1 MTLNW
6 KKLHIT
12 LKIGIIIF
20 LIGDVPLY
28 IVWGLD
34 ALGIIGVGFLTFEKM
49 PTLIWPTIILI
60 IIGIV
65 QTKRK
70 RKKPKNK
77 EFANPNKMKWEIVI
91 LIIFVGIITG
101 GLSYWFNAY
110 NHASGKRV
118 FDVFIEGSKVTGNLD
133 VGSRAGSNNAAYN
146 ETHSVTVRDGALDI
160 SFTALKDY
168 AKISAIKVLQA
179 DNTSGVGEGKMV
191 FATNSGGGAFISSER
206 VYYSADS
213 KYSGGETY
221 ATYSDI
227 SGTWDDVLYQGE
239 RFGNN
244 FSYKIPL
251 PNNDYTVILMFAE
264 IYHGSTFLGISIFR
278 FALILMG
285 LGTFLG
291 SLILVLLLNVKPWG
305 IALLISPGV
314 IIGFMC
320 YMVFHVGLYNLD
332 GIDTIIILIMLAPL
346 TVFLAFV
353 GSYLAQLTKY
363 IKSKS
368 IATV

>member
-1 MTLNW
+1 MKSNW

-12 LKIGIIIF
+12 LKIGIILF
-20 LIGDVPLY
+20 LF
-28 IVWGLD
+28 GLTTFYLLRGLN
-34 ALGIIGVGFLTFEKM
+34 ALGVISADFLTSETRPSHM
-49 PTLIWPTIILI
+49 WPSIILI

-65 QTKRK
+65 LTIRK
-70 RKKPKNK
+70 RKEPQKK
-77 EFANPNKMKWEIVI
+77 EFVKTNKMKWKTVI
-91 LIIFVGIITG
+91 LIFLAGIITG

-110 NHASGKRV
+110 NHTSGKRV

-133 VGSRAGSNNAAYN
+133 VGSRAGSNNTPYN

-160 SFTALKDY
+160 SFTAMKDY

-179 DNTSGVGEGKMV
+179 DNPSGVGEGKIV

-206 VYYSADS
+206 DYYSADS
-213 KYSGGETY
+213 KYSGGKTN
-221 ATYSDI
+221 AIRSDI

-239 RFGNN
+239 RYGSN

-264 IYHGSTFLGISIFR
+264 IFHGSTFLGISIFR

-291 SLILVLLLNVKPWG
+291 SIILVLLLNVKPWG
-305 IALLISPGV
+305 IALLIAPGV

-320 YMVFHVGLYNLD
+320 YMVFHVGLYNLN
-332 GIDTIIILIMLAPL
+332 GIDTIIVLIVLTPL

-353 GSYLAQLTKY
+353 GSYLAQLIKY